1 MPQMA
6 LNLHNPNLTMKYLI
20 LILLLVSPA
29 AHANWFSWSSDP
41 IPEYKE
47 KVASLETQLSAQ
59 RSTTDHWQIASGS
72 LGIGCVLLLVI
83 GTALGAKTRHHYHAE
98 RRLGSTPPPSING
111 QKSRIVGKKAE
122 ENVHS
127 TLAA

>member
-1 MPQMA
+1 
-6 LNLHNPNLTMKYLI
+6 MKYLI

-47 KVASLETQLSAQ
+47 KITALETQLSAQ
-59 RSTTDHWQIASGS
+59 RQTVNRWQIASGS

-83 GTALGAKTRHHYHAE
+83 GTALGAKTRHHYHAA
-98 RRLGSTPPPSING
+98 RSLGPTPSPNLNG

>member
-1 MPQMA
+1 MA
-6 LNLHNPNLTMKYLI
+6 LNLHNPTFTMKYLI

-47 KVASLETQLSAQ
+47 KITSLETQLSAQ

-83 GTALGAKTRHHYHAE
+83 GTALGAQTRKHYHGA
-98 RRLGSTPPPSING
+98 RSLGPTPPPNLNG

>member
-1 MPQMA
+1 MA
-6 LNLHNPNLTMKYLI
+6 LNLHNPTFTMKYLI

-29 AHANWFSWSSDP
+29 AHAHWFSKAPDP

-47 KVASLETQLSAQ
+47 KIASLENQLSAQ

>member
-1 MPQMA
+1 MA
-6 LNLHNPNLTMKYLI
+6 LNLHNPTFTMKYLI

-47 KVASLETQLSAQ
+47 KITALETQLSAQ
-59 RSTTDHWQIASGS
+59 RQTVNRWQIASGS

-83 GTALGAKTRHHYHAE
+83 GTALGAKTRHHYHAA
-98 RRLGSTPPPSING
+98 RSLGPTPPPSING